1 MTALGSLLARRG
13 LWNDAATQLRRSVE
27 LDGGRP
33 ATWCQLCEALNRL
46 DDLSSS
52 LAAFERAAAIDPL
65 NPRALQGMGRVL
77 DRLGRSDEATHLYRR
92 AREAAGR

>member
-1 MTALGSLLARRG
+1 MQ
-13 LWNDAATQLRRSVE
+13 QLRRSVE
-27 LDGGRP
+27 LDADRP
-33 ATWCQLCEALNRL
+33 STWCQLGEALNRL

-77 DRLGRSDEATHLYRR
+77 DRLGRSDEATQLYRR
-92 AREAAGR
+92 AREATGR